1 MELRHLRNFVAI
13 AEERSF
19 TRAAERL
26 WVAQPGL
33 SAQIRRLEAE
43 LGVRLFERHP
53 RGVAL
58 TEAGT
63 LFLERARATL
73 AAADVASATGA
84 DLTGGVAGTL
94 RLGLATPARWKGTAG
109 LLERFARER
118 DGVELSVLEGYG
130 GTLWHDLRDGRLDAV
145 IAPSS
150 FESPDLRTLKLGT
163 EPWVVLVADGHRLA
177 GSGPVEPWQL
187 QGERIAVTA
196 NRDGAGHDRMLA
208 DLLDELRVTAAMTRT
223 APGPALFRSVARGD
237 TIALTTAPAALPP
250 GVQARPLNAP
260 REVPFDLLWRDE
272 TPSPV
277 LAEFVHIATAA
288 SREVRTTRRHLC
300 AVA

>member
-1 MELRHLRNFVAI
+1 MELRHLRYFVAI

-33 SAQIRRLEAE
+33 SAQTRRLEAE
-43 LGVRLFERHP
+43 LGVRLFERHS
-53 RGVAL
+53 RGVDL

-73 AAADVASATGA
+73 AAADAASSIGS
-84 DLTGGVAGTL
+84 DLKGGVAGTL
-94 RLGLATPARWKGTAG
+94 RLGLATPARWKGTAA
-109 LLERFARER
+109 LLERFARDR
-118 DGVELSVLEGYG
+118 DGVELTVLEGYG
-130 GTLWHDLRDGRLDAV
+130 GTLWHDLREGRLDAV

-150 FESPDLRTLKLGT
+150 FESPDLRTLTLGT
-163 EPWVVLVADGHRLA
+163 EPWVVLVSEGHRL
-177 GSGPVEPWQL
+177 GGRGLVEPWQL

-196 NRDGAGHDRMLA
+196 RRDGAGHDRMVA
-208 DLLDELRVTAAMTRT
+208 ELLDELSVTAAMTRT
-223 APGPALFRSVARGD
+223 APGPALFRSVASSNA
-237 TIALTTAPAALPP
+237 IALTPTPEALPA
-250 GVQARPLNAP
+250 GVQARPLNTP
-260 REVPFDLLWRDE
+260 REVPFELLWRDE

-277 LAEFVHIATAA
+277 LAEFVRVAA
-288 SREVRTTRRHLC
+288 GSSGDAPTTRRHLR